1 MKQRYLKKPCSFLM
15 VSAMVLTMFPMFST
29 SVHAEENQSPTKEQF
44 STVEELKNYDTNDN
58 DGVRNP
64 AKVYFGNNNQQWWI
78 AGSQSNNSLTL
89 FSASSMGDGVQFES
103 NYMANK
109 TYDDKWNCT
118 YPDREPAEVFPNHYG
133 ASYIRNVTLKEMEA
147 SFFTSSEQALIN
159 ETTIYTD
166 DTKNNSVYSTTDKLY
181 LAYGDQEDYNHITVG
196 KNSANDLNDGL
207 RIDPSYWGESVL
219 ELFWIRSPFV
229 SNDDPNDGSSVL
241 TAWPSKNY
249 PAFNGA
255 QTNNGSL
262 ENIRPAFE
270 LNSSTILFASA
281 VPSATSTGNLTLQ
294 DADGDGAFTLRYD
307 ASKYSKNLGSAVISY
322 DDRKVILTD
331 VPNGTYLVA
340 QNSNGAYAKQITN
353 ETEVSASGMN
363 LDNFANCKIWLE
375 TTDTANRITYAA
387 LAEKEQ
393 ETAVNI
399 VAGAG
404 LNITSENGV
413 QKVVPNTAITN
424 IIVEAVDGYF
434 LPDGYEDGIQG
445 LNGLTV
451 TNITKNGFTILGTPA
466 SDVNITLPPATKAVY
481 SMLLSGDGTFTGTC
495 VGYQPI
501 NAKEFTITNSGNVD
515 LENVDISI
523 TGTDK
528 DKFELSGDGTTTIQ
542 PNDTLKVAV
551 APKDSLATGIYRAT
565 LTVTAANAQIAT
577 TELQFTV
584 NEHDY
589 VAVVTPPN
597 CTEKGY
603 TTYTCRNCSHS
614 YKGNEVDATGHTW
627 GKWKVIK
634 EATTTETGK
643 KERVC
648 ERCDYKEIAVISMIS
663 NKEQPTTS
671 TKPDTAVKT
680 GDSTNILLWSMVMVI
695 SLAGM
700 LTALFFKRRRN
711 R

>member
-1 MKQRYLKKPCSFLM
+1 M
-15 VSAMVLTMFPMFST
+15 
-29 SVHAEENQSPTKEQF
+29 
-44 STVEELKNYDTNDN
+44 
-58 DGVRNP
+58 
-64 AKVYFGNNNQQWWI
+64 
-78 AGSQSNNSLTL
+78 
-89 FSASSMGDGVQFES
+89 
-103 NYMANK
+103 
-109 TYDDKWNCT
+109 
-118 YPDREPAEVFPNHYG
+118 
-133 ASYIRNVTLKEMEA
+133 
-147 SFFTSSEQALIN
+147 
-159 ETTIYTD
+159 
-166 DTKNNSVYSTTDKLY
+166 
-181 LAYGDQEDYNHITVG
+181 
-196 KNSANDLNDGL
+196 
-207 RIDPSYWGESVL
+207 
-219 ELFWIRSPFV
+219 
-229 SNDDPNDGSSVL
+229 
-241 TAWPSKNY
+241 TAWPSKNN

-255 QTNNGSL
+255 QTSNA
-262 ENIRPAFE
+262 EKIRPAFE

-294 DADGDGAFTLRYD
+294 DTDGDGAFTLRYD
-307 ASKYSKNLGSAVISY
+307 AGKYSKNLGSAVISY
-322 DDRKVILTD
+322 DESKVILTD

-565 LTVTAANAQIAT
+565 LTVTAANAQRAT

-627 GKWKVIK
+627 GEWKVIK